1 VYVFGALLFSKRSQT
16 LWKRVAFAE
25 YEVTALPSGS
35 CAFSVPWF
43 CCQAEHGSAMADVVA
58 KFVHQSVCSQHGNL
72 CPQLLLTLLR
82 DGKVIVTKPCGFVS
96 QPHGGW
102 HMAGEM
108 VALSK
113 HSFAIL

>member
-1 VYVFGALLFSKRSQT
+1 VI
-16 LWKRVAFAE
+16 
-25 YEVTALPSGS
+25 ALPSGS
-35 CAFSVPWF
+35 CVFSVPWF